1 MAMQP
6 HGGTLVNR
14 VASSEAAADWRE
26 RASHLPSITLGRR
39 DILDLDLLA
48 TGAYSPLDGYLA
60 RADYESVVNHMRLAN
75 GLPWTLPIV
84 LSVSH
89 DEAMSLREGAPVVLK
104 DQSGIP
110 RAVLELHE
118 RFTYD
123 RALEARRVFR
133 TEDAAHPGV
142 RALYEQGDVLLSGP
156 IWLLASPERGPFAQY
171 LMRPTEARDAFA
183 ARRWNTVVGF
193 QTRNPVHRAH
203 EYIQKCALEVVDGL
217 FLHPLIGET
226 KDDDVPAAVRM
237 RCYAT
242 LLHDYYPS
250 DRVMLGAFPA
260 RMRYAGPREAIFHA
274 LVRKNYGCTHFIVG
288 RDHAGVGNFYG
299 TYEAQHIFR
308 EFDPAEIGITPLFFD
323 HAFYCRQ
330 CGGMATT
337 KTCPHGEADHVI
349 LSGTRV
355 RAMLHDGQVPPPEF
369 SRPEVAKILVEATR
383 EAPVG

>member
-6 HGGTLVNR
+6 HGGTLVNC
-14 VASSEAAADWRE
+14 VASPEAAAGWHE
-26 RASHLPSITLGRR
+26 RARQLPSITLSRR
-39 DILDLDLLA
+39 ELLDLDLLA
-48 TGAYSPLDGYLA
+48 VGAYSPLDGYLT
-60 RADYESVVNHMRLAN
+60 RAEYESVVNHMRLAN

-84 LSVSH
+84 LPVSQ
-89 DEAMSLREGAPVVLK
+89 DEAAPLRDGAPVVLR
-104 DQSGIP
+104 DQSGTP
-110 RAVLELHE
+110 RAVLELRE
-118 RFTYD
+118 KFTYD
-123 RALEARRVFR
+123 RAREARQVFR
-133 TEDAAHPGV
+133 TEDTAHPGV

-156 IWLLASPERGPFAQY
+156 IWLLTPPERGPFAQY
-171 LMRPTEARDAFA
+171 AMTPAEARGAIA

-203 EYIQKCALEVVDGL
+203 EYIQKCALEIVDGL
-217 FLHPLIGET
+217 FLHPLVGET

-237 RCYAT
+237 RCYET
-242 LLHDYYPS
+242 LLREYYPS
-250 DRVMLGAFPA
+250 DRVMLSAFPA

-299 TYEAQHIFR
+299 TYAAQHIFR
-308 EFDPAEIGITPLFFD
+308 EFDPAEIGITPLFFE

-330 CGGMATT
+330 CGSMATT
-337 KTCPHGEADHVI
+337 KTCPHTDADHVV

-355 RAMLHDGQVPPPEF
+355 RAMLRNGQVPPPEF
-369 SRPEVAKILVEATR
+369 SRPEVASILVEATR